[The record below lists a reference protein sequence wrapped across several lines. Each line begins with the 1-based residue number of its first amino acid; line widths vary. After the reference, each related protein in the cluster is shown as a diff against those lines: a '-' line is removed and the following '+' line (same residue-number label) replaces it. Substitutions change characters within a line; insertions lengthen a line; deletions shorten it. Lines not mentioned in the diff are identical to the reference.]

1 MRIYD
6 IHNQHPEWVE
16 EPTAYRAEIR
26 EAAHAY
32 IWDFFKMGADV
43 RDRVLLRDLNAIADN
58 RNQIQ
63 TYWEYNGNPE
73 AEPTEYRQDRAKCY
87 ILEKV
92 FGYIIRYLA
101 YYGYALK
108 YEDVEQFYI
117 GREDKELIFIAPEDW
132 LTTGKPQANEDFAEI
147 ADILRIIERK
157 ESQQTNYINVGDKLA
172 ESLYKELSD
181 SKVILDC
188 DCSKDNFLW
197 YFGDDTHR
205 TSKEQPNIIKWY
217 GGINEFAYFALLMTL
232 QTEGN
237 VSIMIEWEKYK
248 RIFKNGKTGEEWKGL
263 ETAANKMKSP
273 KNALPAK
280 FKIKSLECGTKL
292 LEKLRDN

>member
-1 MRIYD
+1 M
-6 IHNQHPEWVE
+6 
-16 EPTAYRAEIR
+16 
-26 EAAHAY
+26 
-32 IWDFFKMGADV
+32 
-43 RDRVLLRDLNAIADN
+43 
-58 RNQIQ
+58 
-63 TYWEYNGNPE
+63 
-73 AEPTEYRQDRAKCY
+73 
-87 ILEKV
+87 
-92 FGYIIRYLA
+92 
-101 YYGYALK
+101 
-108 YEDVEQFYI
+108 
-117 GREDKELIFIAPEDW
+117 
-132 LTTGKPQANEDFAEI
+132 
-147 ADILRIIERK
+147 RIIERK
-157 ESQQTNYINVGDKLA
+157 ESQQANYINVGDKLA

-280 FKIKSLECGTKL
+280 FKIQSLECGTKL